1 MTVRKIA
8 VAISGIEVN
17 STERKEMTRSC
28 ALPSR
33 MPASTPVTSA
43 SGIISAKTQ
52 KARMP
57 VFVERA
63 AEQEADIGVLLEG
76 AAEIA
81 VRRCRRATS
90 RSARRRGRS
99 GPSPRAIARSRRR
112 VSASTAKPPSSLTAS
127 CFLNFAL
134 SKTAKRTSETTAM
147 ISSICASR
155 CRMSFSMRR
164 SPPPAP
170 LASRAAAGDVRSR
183 ADCARCPQ
191 CRARAE
197 LASDHGQASIQTLLN
212 W

>member
-1 MTVRKIA
+1 M
-8 VAISGIEVN
+8 
-17 STERKEMTRSC
+17 
-28 ALPSR
+28 
-33 MPASTPVTSA
+33 TSA

-81 VRRCRRATS
+81 LRRCRRPTS

-99 GPSPRAIARSRRR
+99 APSSRASARSRRR

-127 CFLNFAL
+127 CFLNLAL

-147 ISSICASR
+147 ISSHLRKPLQNELQHA
-155 CRMSFSMRR
+155 R
-164 SPPPAP
+164 SPPIT
-170 LASRAAAGDVRSR
+170 LARVTAQRAAVCTGDTR
-183 ADCARCPQ
+183 
-191 CRARAE
+191 RARRTRARSLHAIRSGLDPDLVE
-197 LASDHGQASIQTLLN
+197 LMIVRRVRRVVVHLVGGERVDRPPDRDDRTARRPAGSSRPSP
-212 W
+212 